1 MTAIGEKC
9 CYLNKC
15 YEKIDLPNTIKTI
28 GDQAF
33 YGSALRSIVIPNS
46 VILIGSNAFGNC
58 WELQSVVIG
67 RGVADIQ
74 SGAFR
79 SHNLCDIICLA
90 EQLPQTNEYAF
101 EDYTY
106 DHAILHVPAQSLD
119 DYKSTAPWSNF
130 QNIVALTDDETGIMD
145 NVKIEKIKN
154 ESIYNLYGQRIN
166 GLQKGL
172 NIVDGKSVGEISPS
186 PRGKL
191 KIKNERM

>member
-130 QNIVALTDDETGIMD
+130 QNIVALTEEDYPAGI
-145 NVKIEKIKN
+145 N
-154 ESIYNLYGQRIN
+154 NLTPTLSQGEGVIFNLQGQRIN
-166 GLQKGL
+166 TLLKGL
-172 NIVDGKSVGEISPS
+172 NIVDGKKVVV
-186 PRGKL
+186 R
-191 KIKNERM
+191 